1 MLPINLKLPDSFF
14 EEEVRCDYK
23 IDKKTKKLW
32 AVELDL
38 LNQFIKVCEENKLRY
53 FVCAGTLLG
62 AVRHKGFIPWD
73 DDIDVMMPRKD
84 YKKLCK
90 IADRFESPY
99 FFQTQYTDP
108 GSLRGHA
115 QLRNSKTTAILN
127 SEMNTGFKFNQ
138 GVFLDIF
145 PLDNLPDDPDQRRA
159 FIKKVTSMH
168 RYVLMFRNVPAR
180 KALEKNPIKKIVK
193 YIASPVL
200 ITLNRLFNID
210 HKLYIK
216 YEKLMQKYNHTKTQ
230 DVAFANF
237 LSQGDRF
244 VWNKSILFAG
254 TESCNFEMLKVKIP
268 KRYDEVL
275 QQSYGDWHQL
285 VKGGSVHGGMLVD
298 VEKPYTRYIK

>member
-1 MLPINLKLPDSFF
+1 MLPIKLKLPESFF
-14 EEEVRCDYK
+14 NEEIRCDYK
-23 IDKKTKKLW
+23 IDQQTKKLW

-38 LNQFIKVCEENKLRY
+38 LNEFIKVCEENQLHY

-84 YKKLCK
+84 YQKLCK
-90 IADRFESPY
+90 LAKQFKNPY
-99 FFQTQYTDP
+99 FFQTEYTDP

-127 SEMNTGFKFNQ
+127 SELNTGFKFNQ
-138 GVFLDIF
+138 GVFMDIF
-145 PLDNLPDDPDQRRA
+145 PLDNLPDDLKERKAFVKKLTTMRRR
-159 FIKKVTSMH
+159 V
-168 RYVLMFRNVPAR
+168 VMFRNVPAK
-180 KALEKNPIKKIVK
+180 KAREKKMIKRIAK
-193 YIASPVL
+193 YAASPVL
-200 ITLNRLFNID
+200 KAINSLFNID
-210 HKLYIK
+210 HKMYSK
-216 YEKLMQKYNHTKTQ
+216 FEKLMQKYNHKKSR

-254 TESCNFEMLKVKIP
+254 TGSGNFEMLKVKIP

-298 VEKPYTRYIK
+298 VEKPYTHYIK